1 MATKNPHKN
10 VSVKKSAPVGKAGSK
25 SATRRV
31 EPHFMNHIGAAIG
44 ELDSAIKECSMS
56 ADCDFCQN
64 QFLCRDMTLRAR
76 EFLEAL
82 PGLIAKH

>member
-1 MATKNPHKN
+1 MLTKNPRKN
-10 VSVKKSAPVGKAGSK
+10 ASGKKSIPVGKAGGK
-25 SATRRV
+25 SAPRRA

-44 ELDSAIKECSMS
+44 ELNSAMKECSMS